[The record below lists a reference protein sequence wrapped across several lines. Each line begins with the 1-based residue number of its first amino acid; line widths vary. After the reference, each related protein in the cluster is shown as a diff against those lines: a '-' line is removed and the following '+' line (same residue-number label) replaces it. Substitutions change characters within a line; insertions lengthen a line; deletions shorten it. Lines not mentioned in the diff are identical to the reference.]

1 MKVILYL
8 PESWES
14 LKTCL
19 YFSLH
24 WKQHHFMWI
33 AISRSCQSCF
43 MHTIYIDGINPTLG
57 WILWHIPDFL
67 APRFLETASQPVGFF
82 LIYIK
87 LGLDWKR
94 LALSASEPLQVGSAQ
109 IFFGIVLERKNFAFS
124 LSSARKFTF
133 STTLKFS
140 RDEEW
145 TRKSL
150 WYPLYFGKR
159 PM

>member
-1 MKVILYL
+1 MFL
-8 PESWES
+8 
-14 LKTCL
+14 LKTAIFHVNFIIKVMSKL
-19 YFSLH
+19 FHASILH
-24 WKQHHFMWI
+24 WWI
-33 AISRSCQSCF
+33 TGCLWR
-43 MHTIYIDGINPTLG
+43 INSTLG

-67 APRFLETASQPVGFF
+67 APRFLETASPPVGFF

-124 LSSARKFTF
+124 LSSTRKFTF

-140 RDEEW
+140 REEEW